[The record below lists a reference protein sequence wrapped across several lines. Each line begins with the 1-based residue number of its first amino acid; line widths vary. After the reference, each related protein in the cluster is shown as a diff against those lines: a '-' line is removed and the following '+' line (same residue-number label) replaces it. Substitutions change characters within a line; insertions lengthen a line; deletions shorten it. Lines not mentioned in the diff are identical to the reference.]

1 MEGTFVLFFFIFIC
15 RGLPFSESSYH
26 ITASQAQI
34 YQAAQSSFDRMSPVD
49 DYRAGGNENIS
60 YSGLAADSG
69 QLIAGV
75 VDSSTLHQ
83 VTASMV

>member
-1 MEGTFVLFFFIFIC
+1 
-15 RGLPFSESSYH
+15 
-26 ITASQAQI
+26 
-34 YQAAQSSFDRMSPVD
+34 MSPVD

-60 YSGLAADSG
+60 YSGLAADNG